1 MDLDF
6 TITSKKEF
14 LSMKLS
20 QLHPKNIESV
30 PPKTSLEDVINTLH
44 SKNIGAVLVMEGAKL
59 KGVATERDIINKLA
73 DPASDISKLTV
84 TDVMT
89 TEPKTLTTS
98 NTFEDAMKLMNE
110 EGFRHV
116 PVTDEQGVV
125 VSVFS
130 IKEALDFI
138 LMHL

>member
-1 MDLDF
+1 
-6 TITSKKEF
+6 
-14 LSMKLS
+14 
-20 QLHPKNIESV
+20 
-30 PPKTSLEDVINTLH
+30 
-44 SKNIGAVLVMEGAKL
+44 MEGAKL

>member
-1 MDLDF
+1 MDLEF

-14 LSMKLS
+14 LSLKLES
-20 QLHPKNIESV
+20 LHPKDVLSVTENAPLNEIIE
-30 PPKTSLEDVINTLH
+30 TLH
-44 SKNIGAVLVMEGAKL
+44 KENIGSILVMKGAKL
-59 KGVATERDIINKLA
+59 IGVLSERDIINKLA
-73 DPASDISKLTV
+73 EPTAKLENLKAI
-84 TDVMT
+84 DAMT
-89 TEPKTLTTS
+89 PKPKTLTTED
-98 NTFEDAMKLMNE
+98 TFETAMKLMNQ

-116 PVTDEQGVV
+116 PVTDKQGNV

>member
-6 TITSKKEF
+6 TVTSKKEF

-20 QLHPKNIESV
+20 QFNPKNIESV
-30 PPKTSLEDVINTLH
+30 LPKTSLEDVISTLH
-44 SKNIGAVLVMEGAKL
+44 TKNIGAVLVMEGAKL

-110 EGFRHV
+110 GGFRHV
-116 PVTDEQGVV
+116 PITDEQGVV
-125 VSVFS
+125 VSIFS